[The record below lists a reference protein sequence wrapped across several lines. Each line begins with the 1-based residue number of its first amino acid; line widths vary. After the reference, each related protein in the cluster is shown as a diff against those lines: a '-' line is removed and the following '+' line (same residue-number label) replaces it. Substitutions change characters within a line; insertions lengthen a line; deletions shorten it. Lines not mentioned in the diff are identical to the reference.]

1 MPLDDAGMRRLG
13 HAFVYRI
20 IPVLAATILYG
31 IYIALLFQ
39 ATHGLRYVISI
50 PVPPATPLTLFSR
63 ERGLLKSRANSM
75 ILFILY
81 FLFLLTTT
89 LWALEVAQLFGLNQ
103 ILFHPNDLS
112 TDSKFNSFYDLI
124 ASETRVTGIL
134 FETQVSVSIGDS
146 EESTQPV
153 VSDDRR

>member
-1 MPLDDAGMRRLG
+1 
-13 HAFVYRI
+13 
-20 IPVLAATILYG
+20 
-31 IYIALLFQ
+31 
-39 ATHGLRYVISI
+39 
-50 PVPPATPLTLFSR
+50 
-63 ERGLLKSRANSM
+63 M